1 MNDHTASATGET
13 PLLILGNH
21 WMQYAMPILL
31 MMTSWFLYVLCTVL
45 SLALMGWNH
54 IASIAA
60 LIAGHAILLFF
71 HHAAFYQIFSLSTSR
86 TFITN
91 KRILGSKQRLW
102 FSDDMMD
109 VPLWKIRSMEVSK
122 KGIVQHIFDYGSI
135 IINRGE
141 LPGIHLIP
149 HPNAV
154 HARIVSQLQELQSN
168 FGTASTHTPPPA

>member
-1 MNDHTASATGET
+1 MSDQTASTTGEM
-13 PLLILGNH
+13 PLLLLGNH

-31 MMTSWFLYVLCTVL
+31 MATSWFLYALCTAL

-54 IASIAA
+54 AASIAA
-60 LIAGHAILLFF
+60 LIAGHAILLLF

-86 TFITN
+86 TLITN

-102 FSDDMMD
+102 LSDDTMD

-122 KGIVQHIFDYGSI
+122 KGFLQHIFNYGSI

-149 HPNAV
+149 HPNSV
-154 HARIVSQLQELQSN
+154 HTRIVSQLQELQSN
-168 FGTASTHTPPPA
+168 FSTASSNTPLPA

>member
-1 MNDHTASATGET
+1 MSDPTASTTGET
-13 PLLILGNH
+13 PLLLLSNH
-21 WMQYAMPILL
+21 SMQYAMPILL
-31 MMTSWFLYVLCTVL
+31 MMTSWLLYALCTVL
-45 SLALMGWNH
+45 SLALMGWSH

-86 TFITN
+86 TLITN

-102 FSDDMMD
+102 LSDDTMD

-122 KGIVQHIFDYGSI
+122 KGILQHIFNYGSI

-149 HPNAV
+149 HPNNV
-154 HARIVSQLQELQSN
+154 HTRIVSQLQELQSN
-168 FGTASTHTPPPA
+168 FGTTSTNTPLPA